1 MAKPRT
7 TTKPKGRT
15 EERAELEQ
23 QLFMQDVE
31 RVRKLLIRKKAE
43 DLIPMILIELSDYRT
58 ITKLTMPLGATK

>member
-7 TTKPKGRT
+7 TTKSKSRT